1 MYIKVHAYIQYRPI
15 KIRIS
20 PHFTSFCWGTWI
32 EKATTFFIFIASF
45 FILNTRF
52 APFTLLVSIAPTVS
66 FVPLARFA
74 PFIQDFPFVP
84 AVLLVEPK
92 TQHLVQH
99 SRQFV
104 LSRFRSD
111 ATQGGKVRFH
121 LCGRFRYVRIVCTRQ
136 NKPLPMWQKYEK
148 IVGINPGRLVSQTN
162 QWIFKETGEYSY
174 LTRNHL

>member
-111 ATQGGKVRFH
+111 ATQGRKVRFH
-121 LCGRFRYVRIVCTRQ
+121 LWGRFRYVRIVDGGNRRGCRTAARST
-136 NKPLPMWQKYEK
+136 
-148 IVGINPGRLVSQTN
+148 GRVRRSSTAPSN
-162 QWIFKETGEYSY
+162 STWISA
-174 LTRNHL
+174 